1 MVDMKRL
8 SGVVVGLVT
17 DTEDPEGLGRVR
29 VSFPWLGAAPQSSW
43 CRVATSL
50 AGDGHGVWFS
60 PELDTEALVAFEHGD
75 FNHPY
80 VLGYLW
86 NGASTAPQA
95 ELQQRVIHSVSG
107 NIILL
112 DDRDGEEGI
121 TLTDKHGNSIVMN
134 KDGIEIKG
142 KTITLQAET
151 ELKAVG
157 DPINLNP

>member
-8 SGVVVGLVT
+8 SGVVVGVVT

-43 CRVATSL
+43 CRVATPL

-86 NGASTAPQA
+86 NG
-95 ELQQRVIHSVSG
+95 G
-107 NIILL
+107 C
-112 DDRDGEEGI
+112 
-121 TLTDKHGNSIVMN
+121 LTR
-134 KDGIEIKG
+134 
-142 KTITLQAET
+142 QFA
-151 ELKAVG
+151 
-157 DPINLNP
+157 